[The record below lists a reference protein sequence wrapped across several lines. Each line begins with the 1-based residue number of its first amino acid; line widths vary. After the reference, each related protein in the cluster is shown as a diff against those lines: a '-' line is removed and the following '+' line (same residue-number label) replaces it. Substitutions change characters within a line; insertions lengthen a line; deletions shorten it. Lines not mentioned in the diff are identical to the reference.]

1 LKKLL
6 LLSFIVMVFSS
17 QAIWVTFSPVV
28 TYVSKDLGV
37 SVNLVGYLAVTY
49 PLFFLILTLPSGN
62 FLDRNFRFWFTFGM
76 VLTFLAGVLRI
87 AGYREYLWLLISQLF
102 GAIGQP
108 FLLNA
113 FVPFASHFFEERRA
127 LVVSVL
133 SLSMYLGTVFS
144 LSIGVE
150 LYEIGGIL
158 YLVLPSAFIS
168 VAAILMFVAG
178 AGAMR
183 VVYAGRTGD
192 VAGSGET
199 ARGAEISIR
208 RVARQKDLWLI
219 GIILGLGVAV
229 FDNLATWLQPALQD
243 VSLQEVAGDAVALSI
258 ILGLVGVALLPSQ
271 ISRLNLRARYIKS
284 VIPLIAFLFALFILR
299 PSEILLF
306 VSLSLAGFLMLPA
319 YPVIMDWIGS
329 FHRKEIHGSSTGF
342 VGLVSRTIS
351 VVMMFLAPYFIQ
363 GARIYFIFLTSAV
376 VVAFAFALALPD
388 DRKMVK
394 LGS

>member
-28 TYVSKDLGV
+28 TYVSEDLGV
-37 SVNLVGYLAVTY
+37 PVSFVGYLAVTY

-62 FLDRNFRFWFTFGM
+62 FLDRNFRFWFAFGM

-87 AGYREYLWLLISQLF
+87 AGYREYIWLLVSQLF
-102 GAIGQP
+102 GAVGQP

-127 LVVSVL
+127 LIVSIL

-168 VAAILMFVAG
+168 VAGILMFVAG
-178 AGAMR
+178 AGALKIM
-183 VVYAGRTGD
+183 YAGRTGEI
-192 VAGSGET
+192 AGSSEATGT
-199 ARGAEISIR
+199 AEISIR
-208 RVARQKDLWLI
+208 RVAGQRDLWLI

-243 VSLQEVAGDAVALSI
+243 VNLHEVAGDAVALSI
-258 ILGLVGVALLPSQ
+258 ILGLVGVAIIPNQ
-271 ISRLNLRARYIKS
+271 ISKLNFRSRYIKS
-284 VIPLIAFLFALFILR
+284 VIPLIALFFTLFMLK
-299 PSEILLF
+299 PSETLLF

-319 YPVIMDWIGS
+319 YPVIMDWIGT
-329 FHRKEIHGSSTGF
+329 FHRKELHGSSTGF

-351 VVMMFLAPYFIQ
+351 VVMMFVAPYFIHST
-363 GARIYFIFLTSAV
+363 RVYFLFLTSAV
-376 VVAFAFALALPD
+376 VVAFAFALVLPD
-388 DRKMVK
+388 DRKMAK
-394 LGS
+394 LG

>member
-1 LKKLL
+1 MRRLL

-28 TYVSKDLGV
+28 TYVSEDLSV

-62 FLDRNFRFWFTFGM
+62 FLDRNFRLWFTFGM
-76 VLTFLAGVLRI
+76 IMTFLAGVLRI
-87 AGYREYLWLLISQLF
+87 AGYRDYIWLLISQLF
-102 GAIGQP
+102 GAAGQP

-127 LVVSVL
+127 LIVSIL

-144 LSIGVE
+144 FSIGVE
-150 LYEIGGIL
+150 LYKIGGIL

-168 VAAILMFVAG
+168 AAGILMFLAG
-178 AGAMR
+178 AGALKVMR
-183 VVYAGRTGD
+183 AGRA
-192 VAGSGET
+192 VRSGEAT
-199 ARGAEISIR
+199 GTEISIR
-208 RVARQKDLWLI
+208 KVVYQRDLWLI

-243 VSLQEVAGDAVALSI
+243 VNLHEVAGDAVALSI
-258 ILGLVGVALLPSQ
+258 ILGLAGVAIIPSQ
-271 ISRLNLRARYIKS
+271 ISKLSFRSGYIKS
-284 VIPLIAFLFALFILR
+284 VIPLIAIFFAVFTLK
-299 PSEILLF
+299 PSEALLF

-319 YPVIMDWIGS
+319 YPIIMDWIGT
-329 FHRKEIHGSSTGF
+329 FHKKELHGSSTGF

-351 VVMMFLAPYFIQ
+351 VAMMFIAPYFIHS
-363 GARIYFIFLTSAV
+363 ARIYFAFLISAILLALV
-376 VVAFAFALALPD
+376 FALMLPD
-388 DRKMVK
+388 DRKMAK
-394 LGS
+394 AG

>member
-1 LKKLL
+1 MKKLL

-127 LVVSVL
+127 LVVSIL

-144 LSIGVE
+144 LSTGVE
-150 LYEIGGIL
+150 LYRAGGIL

-168 VAAILMFVAG
+168 VAAILMFALGIG
-178 AGAMR
+178 ALKVG
-183 VVYAGRTGD
+183 YAGT
-192 VAGSGET
+192 AGET
-199 ARGAEISIR
+199 GASGSVSIR